1 MAKEKKKLAAKVEA
15 LTRKVQN
22 LQAKLGAAKAQAG
35 VPPNAP
41 DSPLPVLKAPKE
53 VATSPIAPQAA
64 PVMKAA
70 TATTQFPR
78 TRTSVSSPLA
88 AAPVAVDGPSA
99 PRWSSSRLAPQ
110 APVVSRSTTP
120 PQEPTPPPAPKP
132 KSSERPPLAEVDPD
146 APPPVIIGKKRAAPD
161 DFTTYS
167 SMPAQAFNADGQD
180 IDHKTPRMRKVLHS
194 LHSGFTPNRNHARST
209 TSVPSPRRSP
219 RRTAPPRTTAIV
231 SETSENPL
239 ASSTA
244 AGKNGKKSWLG
255 KIRGNGV
262 GQPENRS
269 IFPS

>member
-1 MAKEKKKLAAKVEA
+1 MAAKVET

-53 VATSPIAPQAA
+53 VATSPIPPQAA
-64 PVMKAA
+64 SVTKPAPS
-70 TATTQFPR
+70 TTQFLR
-78 TRTSVSSPLA
+78 TRTSVSSPL

-99 PRWSSSRLAPQ
+99 PRRSSSRLAPQ
-110 APVVSRSTTP
+110 ALAASRPKTP
-120 PQEPTPPPAPKP
+120 PQDPTPPPVP
-132 KSSERPPLAEVDPD
+132 KSKSPERPALAEVSTD

-161 DFTTYS
+161 DFSTYS

-209 TSVPSPRRSP
+209 TSVASPRRSP

-231 SETSENPL
+231 SETLENPL
-239 ASSTA
+239 GSSTG

-255 KIRGNGV
+255 KIRGNGT
-262 GQPENRS
+262 GQTENRS